1 MKYLSVCSGVEA
13 ATVAWH
19 PLGWNPIGYAE
30 IETFPSAVLNHH
42 YPNVPNLGDITKY
55 KEWKING
62 TVELLVGGT
71 PCQAFSVAGL
81 RKGLED
87 PRGNL
92 TLVYTGI
99 LDRFKPKWFVWENVP
114 GVLSSSGGRD
124 FGSFLGAVAELGYG
138 FSYRVLD
145 AQYFGVPQRRRRVFV
160 VGCLGDWVSASKVL
174 FEPDCLSRDTEESR
188 KTRERTSPTSQ
199 GRFDGNGI
207 QRTVGT
213 LCADTHPGAYSGQDA
228 YSGRLIPC
236 VYETHPAD
244 SRVREMGDVCQTV
257 TSRWGTGGGNVPIAL
272 QDISGR
278 DKAQNGRGWNDD
290 GVSYTLD
297 AAATQ
302 GVAYSIREDAI
313 AGNFSATPL
322 QVTPALQ
329 ALRPSVQS
337 HHAQTF
343 IAQKMAVRRL
353 TPVECERLQGFPD
366 VQNSVTINVWSTE
379 NQKNFANVEEKSHR
393 SLKLV
398 GSAESTDQVETVS
411 SAEQILHS
419 SFQLTS
425 KPVVLNVQLNLEQ
438 KSLQIH
444 NQEGLLLY
452 ANNAKEQ
459 KWCHQ
464 LIQQED
470 FVQLIVA
477 INSIVVKIIH
487 DGKVE
492 LQQNTKHSIHQLNG
506 NKFVNLCG
514 QDIKELAL
522 NAEKFT
528 IKLKECLK
536 SITSEVGQS
545 SQNLDLTLQ
554 TLCCFA
560 TTAINSFI
568 PEQISQKNLYSIKIN
583 TTTGYT
589 NIPWRGKPESPDSL
603 RYKAMGNSMAVPC
616 MKWIGERIEMVEK
629 GML

>member
-19 PLGWNPIGYAE
+19 PLGWDPIGYAE
-30 IETFPSAVLNHH
+30 IETFPSAVLSHH
-42 YPNVPNLGDITKY
+42 YPTVPNLGDITKY
-55 KEWKING
+55 KEWNTNG

-174 FEPDCLSRDTEESR
+174 FEPDCLSRNIEESR
-188 KTRERTSPTSQ
+188 KTRERTSSPASSSVRGNIETFNRQSHSQ
-199 GRFDGNGI
+199 FGVDPLAS
-207 QRTVGT
+207 TVKARDHKQFT
-213 LCADTHPGAYSGQDA
+213 DLV
-228 YSGRLIPC
+228 

-278 DKAQNGRGWNDD
+278 DKAQNGRGWNDE
-290 GVSYTLD
+290 GLMYTLD

-322 QVTPALQ
+322 TVTPALQ

-343 IAQKMAVRRL
+343 IAQAVDVYNQAIDGDVTATITRAVGGSNTSGPKIMQSMAVRRL

-366 VQNSVTINVWSTE
+366 N
-379 NQKNFANVEEKSHR
+379 
-393 SLKLV
+393 
-398 GSAESTDQVETVS
+398 
-411 SAEQILHS
+411 
-419 SFQLTS
+419 
-425 KPVVLNVQLNLEQ
+425 
-438 KSLQIH
+438 
-444 NQEGLLLY
+444 
-452 ANNAKEQ
+452 
-459 KWCHQ
+459 
-464 LIQQED
+464 
-470 FVQLIVA
+470 
-477 INSIVVKIIH
+477 
-487 DGKVE
+487 
-492 LQQNTKHSIHQLNG
+492 
-506 NKFVNLCG
+506 
-514 QDIKELAL
+514 
-522 NAEKFT
+522 
-528 IKLKECLK
+528 
-536 SITSEVGQS
+536 
-545 SQNLDLTLQ
+545 
-554 TLCCFA
+554 
-560 TTAINSFI
+560 
-568 PEQISQKNLYSIKIN
+568 
-583 TTTGYT
+583 YT

>member
-19 PLGWNPIGYAE
+19 PLGWDPIGYAE
-30 IETFPSAVLNHH
+30 IETFPSAVLSHH

-55 KEWKING
+55 KEWNTNG

-174 FEPDCLSRDTEESR
+174 FESDCLSRDIEESR
-188 KTRERTSPTSQ
+188 KSREKTAPTSKE
-199 GRFDGNGI
+199 RFDGNGI

-278 DKAQNGRGWNDD
+278 DKAQNGRGWNDE
-290 GVSYTLD
+290 GLMYTLD

-322 QVTPALQ
+322 AVTPALQ

-366 VQNSVTINVWSTE
+366 N
-379 NQKNFANVEEKSHR
+379 
-393 SLKLV
+393 
-398 GSAESTDQVETVS
+398 
-411 SAEQILHS
+411 
-419 SFQLTS
+419 
-425 KPVVLNVQLNLEQ
+425 
-438 KSLQIH
+438 
-444 NQEGLLLY
+444 
-452 ANNAKEQ
+452 
-459 KWCHQ
+459 
-464 LIQQED
+464 
-470 FVQLIVA
+470 
-477 INSIVVKIIH
+477 
-487 DGKVE
+487 
-492 LQQNTKHSIHQLNG
+492 
-506 NKFVNLCG
+506 
-514 QDIKELAL
+514 
-522 NAEKFT
+522 
-528 IKLKECLK
+528 
-536 SITSEVGQS
+536 
-545 SQNLDLTLQ
+545 
-554 TLCCFA
+554 
-560 TTAINSFI
+560 
-568 PEQISQKNLYSIKIN
+568 
-583 TTTGYT
+583 YT
-589 NIPWRGKPESPDSL
+589 NIPWRGKPESSDSL

>member
-1 MKYLSVCSGVEA
+1 MDFKMNFLSVCSGVEA
-13 ATVAWH
+13 ASVAWH

-30 IETFPSAVLNHH
+30 IETFPSAVLSHH
-42 YPNVPNLGDITKY
+42 YPTVPNLGDITKY
-55 KEWKING
+55 KEWNING

-124 FGSFLGAVAELGYG
+124 FGSFLGAVAKLGYG

-174 FEPDCLSRDTEESR
+174 FEPDCLSRDTEESK
-188 KTRERTSPTSQ
+188 KTRERTSSATSS
-199 GRFDGNGI
+199 GVRGNIETFNRQSHSQFGVDPLAS
-207 QRTVGT
+207 TVKARDHKQFT
-213 LCADTHPGAYSGQDA
+213 DLV
-228 YSGRLIPC
+228 

-313 AGNFSATPL
+313 AGNFSATQL

-366 VQNSVTINVWSTE
+366 N
-379 NQKNFANVEEKSHR
+379 
-393 SLKLV
+393 
-398 GSAESTDQVETVS
+398 
-411 SAEQILHS
+411 
-419 SFQLTS
+419 
-425 KPVVLNVQLNLEQ
+425 
-438 KSLQIH
+438 
-444 NQEGLLLY
+444 
-452 ANNAKEQ
+452 
-459 KWCHQ
+459 
-464 LIQQED
+464 
-470 FVQLIVA
+470 
-477 INSIVVKIIH
+477 
-487 DGKVE
+487 
-492 LQQNTKHSIHQLNG
+492 
-506 NKFVNLCG
+506 
-514 QDIKELAL
+514 
-522 NAEKFT
+522 
-528 IKLKECLK
+528 
-536 SITSEVGQS
+536 
-545 SQNLDLTLQ
+545 
-554 TLCCFA
+554 
-560 TTAINSFI
+560 
-568 PEQISQKNLYSIKIN
+568 
-583 TTTGYT
+583 YT

>member
-30 IETFPSAVLNHH
+30 IENFPSAVLNHH
-42 YPNVPNLGDITKY
+42 YPTVPNLGDITKY
-55 KEWKING
+55 KEWNING

-188 KTRERTSPTSQ
+188 KTRERTSSATSS
-199 GRFDGNGI
+199 GVRGNIETFNRQSHSQFGVDPLAS
-207 QRTVGT
+207 TVKARDHKQFT
-213 LCADTHPGAYSGQDA
+213 DLV
-228 YSGRLIPC
+228 

-366 VQNSVTINVWSTE
+366 N
-379 NQKNFANVEEKSHR
+379 
-393 SLKLV
+393 
-398 GSAESTDQVETVS
+398 
-411 SAEQILHS
+411 
-419 SFQLTS
+419 
-425 KPVVLNVQLNLEQ
+425 
-438 KSLQIH
+438 
-444 NQEGLLLY
+444 
-452 ANNAKEQ
+452 
-459 KWCHQ
+459 
-464 LIQQED
+464 
-470 FVQLIVA
+470 
-477 INSIVVKIIH
+477 
-487 DGKVE
+487 
-492 LQQNTKHSIHQLNG
+492 
-506 NKFVNLCG
+506 
-514 QDIKELAL
+514 
-522 NAEKFT
+522 
-528 IKLKECLK
+528 
-536 SITSEVGQS
+536 
-545 SQNLDLTLQ
+545 
-554 TLCCFA
+554 
-560 TTAINSFI
+560 
-568 PEQISQKNLYSIKIN
+568 
-583 TTTGYT
+583 YT

>member
-30 IETFPSAVLNHH
+30 IETFPSAVLSHH
-42 YPNVPNLGDITKY
+42 YPTVPNLGDITKY
-55 KEWKING
+55 KEWNING

-188 KTRERTSPTSQ
+188 KSREKTSSTSQ
-199 GRFDGNGI
+199 GRFDDNGI

-343 IAQKMAVRRL
+343 IAQQMAVRRL

-366 VQNSVTINVWSTE
+366 N
-379 NQKNFANVEEKSHR
+379 
-393 SLKLV
+393 
-398 GSAESTDQVETVS
+398 
-411 SAEQILHS
+411 
-419 SFQLTS
+419 
-425 KPVVLNVQLNLEQ
+425 
-438 KSLQIH
+438 
-444 NQEGLLLY
+444 
-452 ANNAKEQ
+452 
-459 KWCHQ
+459 
-464 LIQQED
+464 
-470 FVQLIVA
+470 
-477 INSIVVKIIH
+477 
-487 DGKVE
+487 
-492 LQQNTKHSIHQLNG
+492 
-506 NKFVNLCG
+506 
-514 QDIKELAL
+514 
-522 NAEKFT
+522 
-528 IKLKECLK
+528 
-536 SITSEVGQS
+536 
-545 SQNLDLTLQ
+545 
-554 TLCCFA
+554 
-560 TTAINSFI
+560 
-568 PEQISQKNLYSIKIN
+568 
-583 TTTGYT
+583 YT
-589 NIPWRGKPESPDSL
+589 NIAWRGKPESPDSL

>member
-19 PLGWNPIGYAE
+19 PLGWDPIGYAE

-42 YPNVPNLGDITKY
+42 YPTVPNLGDITKY
-55 KEWKING
+55 KEWNING

-138 FSYRVLD
+138 FAYRVLD
-145 AQYFGVPQRRRRVFV
+145 AQYFGIPQRRRRVFV

-188 KTRERTSPTSQ
+188 KSREKTSNSSQ

-278 DKAQNGRGWNDD
+278 DKAQNGRGWNDE
-290 GVSYTLD
+290 GLMYTLD

-322 QVTPALQ
+322 EVTPALQ

-343 IAQKMAVRRL
+343 IAQQMAVRRL

-366 VQNSVTINVWSTE
+366 N
-379 NQKNFANVEEKSHR
+379 
-393 SLKLV
+393 
-398 GSAESTDQVETVS
+398 
-411 SAEQILHS
+411 
-419 SFQLTS
+419 
-425 KPVVLNVQLNLEQ
+425 
-438 KSLQIH
+438 
-444 NQEGLLLY
+444 
-452 ANNAKEQ
+452 
-459 KWCHQ
+459 
-464 LIQQED
+464 
-470 FVQLIVA
+470 
-477 INSIVVKIIH
+477 
-487 DGKVE
+487 
-492 LQQNTKHSIHQLNG
+492 
-506 NKFVNLCG
+506 
-514 QDIKELAL
+514 
-522 NAEKFT
+522 
-528 IKLKECLK
+528 
-536 SITSEVGQS
+536 
-545 SQNLDLTLQ
+545 
-554 TLCCFA
+554 
-560 TTAINSFI
+560 
-568 PEQISQKNLYSIKIN
+568 
-583 TTTGYT
+583 YT
-589 NIPWRGKPESPDSL
+589 NIAWRGKPESPDSL

-616 MKWIGERIEMVEK
+616 MKWIGERVEMVEK

>member
-30 IETFPSAVLNHH
+30 IETFPSAVLSHH
-42 YPNVPNLGDITKY
+42 YPTVPNLGDITKY
-55 KEWKING
+55 KEWNING

-138 FSYRVLD
+138 FAYRVLD

-188 KTRERTSPTSQ
+188 KTRERTSPDIEKSVGSNIETFNRQSHSQ
-199 GRFDGNGI
+199 FGVDPLAS
-207 QRTVGT
+207 TVKARDHKQFT
-213 LCADTHPGAYSGQDA
+213 DLV
-228 YSGRLIPC
+228 

-278 DKAQNGRGWNDD
+278 DKAQNGRGWNDE

-343 IAQKMAVRRL
+343 IAQQMAVRRL
-353 TPVECERLQGFPD
+353 TPIECERLQGFPD
-366 VQNSVTINVWSTE
+366 N
-379 NQKNFANVEEKSHR
+379 
-393 SLKLV
+393 
-398 GSAESTDQVETVS
+398 
-411 SAEQILHS
+411 
-419 SFQLTS
+419 
-425 KPVVLNVQLNLEQ
+425 
-438 KSLQIH
+438 
-444 NQEGLLLY
+444 
-452 ANNAKEQ
+452 
-459 KWCHQ
+459 
-464 LIQQED
+464 
-470 FVQLIVA
+470 
-477 INSIVVKIIH
+477 
-487 DGKVE
+487 
-492 LQQNTKHSIHQLNG
+492 
-506 NKFVNLCG
+506 
-514 QDIKELAL
+514 
-522 NAEKFT
+522 
-528 IKLKECLK
+528 
-536 SITSEVGQS
+536 
-545 SQNLDLTLQ
+545 
-554 TLCCFA
+554 
-560 TTAINSFI
+560 
-568 PEQISQKNLYSIKIN
+568 
-583 TTTGYT
+583 YT
-589 NIPWRGKPESPDSL
+589 NIAWRGKPESPDSL

>member
-19 PLGWNPIGYAE
+19 PLGWDPIGYAE
-30 IETFPSAVLNHH
+30 IETFPSAVLSHH
-42 YPNVPNLGDITKY
+42 YPTVPNFGDITKY
-55 KEWKING
+55 KEWNING

-138 FSYRVLD
+138 FAYRVLD
-145 AQYFGVPQRRRRVFV
+145 AQYFGIPQRRRRVFV

-174 FEPDCLSRDTEESR
+174 FEPDCLSRNTEESR
-188 KTRERTSPTSQ
+188 KTRERTSPDIEKSVGSNIETFNRQSHSQ
-199 GRFDGNGI
+199 FGI
-207 QRTVGT
+207 DPLASTVKARDHKQFT
-213 LCADTHPGAYSGQDA
+213 DLV
-228 YSGRLIPC
+228 

-278 DKAQNGRGWNDD
+278 DKAQNGRGWNDE
-290 GVSYTLD
+290 GLMYTLD

-322 QVTPALQ
+322 EVTPALQ
-329 ALRPSVQS
+329 ALRSSVQS

-343 IAQKMAVRRL
+343 IAQQMAVRRL

-366 VQNSVTINVWSTE
+366 N
-379 NQKNFANVEEKSHR
+379 
-393 SLKLV
+393 
-398 GSAESTDQVETVS
+398 
-411 SAEQILHS
+411 
-419 SFQLTS
+419 
-425 KPVVLNVQLNLEQ
+425 
-438 KSLQIH
+438 
-444 NQEGLLLY
+444 
-452 ANNAKEQ
+452 
-459 KWCHQ
+459 
-464 LIQQED
+464 
-470 FVQLIVA
+470 
-477 INSIVVKIIH
+477 
-487 DGKVE
+487 
-492 LQQNTKHSIHQLNG
+492 
-506 NKFVNLCG
+506 
-514 QDIKELAL
+514 
-522 NAEKFT
+522 
-528 IKLKECLK
+528 
-536 SITSEVGQS
+536 
-545 SQNLDLTLQ
+545 
-554 TLCCFA
+554 
-560 TTAINSFI
+560 
-568 PEQISQKNLYSIKIN
+568 YS
-583 TTTGYT
+583 

-616 MKWIGERIEMVEK
+616 MKWIGERVEMVEK

>member
-30 IETFPSAVLNHH
+30 IETFPSAVLSHH
-42 YPNVPNLGDITKY
+42 YPTVPNLGDITKY
-55 KEWKING
+55 KEWNING

-188 KTRERTSPTSQ
+188 KSREKTSSTSQ

-244 SRVREMGDVCQTV
+244 SRVKEMGDVCQTV

-272 QDISGR
+272 QDVSGR

-343 IAQKMAVRRL
+343 IAQQMAVRRL

-366 VQNSVTINVWSTE
+366 N
-379 NQKNFANVEEKSHR
+379 
-393 SLKLV
+393 
-398 GSAESTDQVETVS
+398 
-411 SAEQILHS
+411 
-419 SFQLTS
+419 
-425 KPVVLNVQLNLEQ
+425 
-438 KSLQIH
+438 
-444 NQEGLLLY
+444 
-452 ANNAKEQ
+452 
-459 KWCHQ
+459 
-464 LIQQED
+464 
-470 FVQLIVA
+470 
-477 INSIVVKIIH
+477 
-487 DGKVE
+487 
-492 LQQNTKHSIHQLNG
+492 
-506 NKFVNLCG
+506 
-514 QDIKELAL
+514 
-522 NAEKFT
+522 
-528 IKLKECLK
+528 
-536 SITSEVGQS
+536 
-545 SQNLDLTLQ
+545 
-554 TLCCFA
+554 
-560 TTAINSFI
+560 
-568 PEQISQKNLYSIKIN
+568 
-583 TTTGYT
+583 YT
-589 NIPWRGKPESPDSL
+589 NIAWRGKPESPDSL

>member
-19 PLGWNPIGYAE
+19 PLGWDPIGYAE
-30 IETFPSAVLNHH
+30 IETFPSAVLSHH
-42 YPNVPNLGDITKY
+42 YPTVPNLGDITKY
-55 KEWKING
+55 KEWNING

-188 KTRERTSPTSQ
+188 KSREKTAPTSQ
-199 GRFDGNGI
+199 KRFDDNGI

-272 QDISGR
+272 QDVSGR
-278 DKAQNGRGWNDD
+278 DKAQNGRGWNDE

-302 GVAYSIREDAI
+302 GVAYSIREDAK

-322 QVTPALQ
+322 TVTPALQ

-343 IAQKMAVRRL
+343 IAQAVDVYNQAIDGDVTATITRAVGGSNTSGPKIMQSMAVRRL

-366 VQNSVTINVWSTE
+366 N
-379 NQKNFANVEEKSHR
+379 
-393 SLKLV
+393 
-398 GSAESTDQVETVS
+398 
-411 SAEQILHS
+411 
-419 SFQLTS
+419 
-425 KPVVLNVQLNLEQ
+425 
-438 KSLQIH
+438 
-444 NQEGLLLY
+444 
-452 ANNAKEQ
+452 
-459 KWCHQ
+459 
-464 LIQQED
+464 
-470 FVQLIVA
+470 
-477 INSIVVKIIH
+477 
-487 DGKVE
+487 
-492 LQQNTKHSIHQLNG
+492 
-506 NKFVNLCG
+506 
-514 QDIKELAL
+514 
-522 NAEKFT
+522 
-528 IKLKECLK
+528 
-536 SITSEVGQS
+536 
-545 SQNLDLTLQ
+545 
-554 TLCCFA
+554 
-560 TTAINSFI
+560 
-568 PEQISQKNLYSIKIN
+568 
-583 TTTGYT
+583 YT

>member
-42 YPNVPNLGDITKY
+42 YPTVPNLGDITKY
-55 KEWKING
+55 KEWNING

-188 KTRERTSPTSQ
+188 KTRERTSSATSS
-199 GRFDGNGI
+199 GVRGNIETFNRQSHSQFGVDPLAS
-207 QRTVGT
+207 TVKARDHKQFT
-213 LCADTHPGAYSGQDA
+213 DLV
-228 YSGRLIPC
+228 

-343 IAQKMAVRRL
+343 IAQQMAVRRL

-366 VQNSVTINVWSTE
+366 N
-379 NQKNFANVEEKSHR
+379 
-393 SLKLV
+393 
-398 GSAESTDQVETVS
+398 
-411 SAEQILHS
+411 
-419 SFQLTS
+419 
-425 KPVVLNVQLNLEQ
+425 
-438 KSLQIH
+438 
-444 NQEGLLLY
+444 
-452 ANNAKEQ
+452 
-459 KWCHQ
+459 
-464 LIQQED
+464 
-470 FVQLIVA
+470 
-477 INSIVVKIIH
+477 
-487 DGKVE
+487 
-492 LQQNTKHSIHQLNG
+492 
-506 NKFVNLCG
+506 
-514 QDIKELAL
+514 
-522 NAEKFT
+522 
-528 IKLKECLK
+528 
-536 SITSEVGQS
+536 
-545 SQNLDLTLQ
+545 
-554 TLCCFA
+554 
-560 TTAINSFI
+560 
-568 PEQISQKNLYSIKIN
+568 
-583 TTTGYT
+583 YT

>member
-30 IETFPSAVLNHH
+30 IETFPSAVLSHH
-42 YPNVPNLGDITKY
+42 YPTVPNLGDITKY
-55 KEWKING
+55 KEWNING

-188 KTRERTSPTSQ
+188 KTRERTSSATSSGVRSNIETFNRQ
-199 GRFDGNGI
+199 SHSQFGVDPLAS
-207 QRTVGT
+207 TVKARDHKQFT
-213 LCADTHPGAYSGQDA
+213 DLV
-228 YSGRLIPC
+228 

-278 DKAQNGRGWNDD
+278 DKAQNGRGWNDE

-343 IAQKMAVRRL
+343 IAQQMAVRRL

-366 VQNSVTINVWSTE
+366 N
-379 NQKNFANVEEKSHR
+379 
-393 SLKLV
+393 
-398 GSAESTDQVETVS
+398 
-411 SAEQILHS
+411 
-419 SFQLTS
+419 
-425 KPVVLNVQLNLEQ
+425 
-438 KSLQIH
+438 
-444 NQEGLLLY
+444 
-452 ANNAKEQ
+452 
-459 KWCHQ
+459 
-464 LIQQED
+464 
-470 FVQLIVA
+470 
-477 INSIVVKIIH
+477 
-487 DGKVE
+487 
-492 LQQNTKHSIHQLNG
+492 
-506 NKFVNLCG
+506 
-514 QDIKELAL
+514 
-522 NAEKFT
+522 
-528 IKLKECLK
+528 
-536 SITSEVGQS
+536 
-545 SQNLDLTLQ
+545 
-554 TLCCFA
+554 
-560 TTAINSFI
+560 
-568 PEQISQKNLYSIKIN
+568 
-583 TTTGYT
+583 YT
-589 NIPWRGKPESPDSL
+589 NIAWRGKPESPDSL

>member
-19 PLGWNPIGYAE
+19 PLGWDPIGYAE
-30 IETFPSAVLNHH
+30 IETFPSAVLSHH

-55 KEWKING
+55 KEWNTNG

-188 KTRERTSPTSQ
+188 KTRERTSSPASSSVRGNIETFNRQSHSQ
-199 GRFDGNGI
+199 FGVDPLAS
-207 QRTVGT
+207 TVKARDHKQFT
-213 LCADTHPGAYSGQDA
+213 DLV
-228 YSGRLIPC
+228 

-272 QDISGR
+272 QDVSGR
-278 DKAQNGRGWNDD
+278 DKAQNGRGWNDE

-322 QVTPALQ
+322 AVTPALQ

-343 IAQKMAVRRL
+343 IAQAVDVYNQNIDGDVTATITRAVGGSNTSGPKIMQSMAVRRL

-366 VQNSVTINVWSTE
+366 N
-379 NQKNFANVEEKSHR
+379 
-393 SLKLV
+393 
-398 GSAESTDQVETVS
+398 
-411 SAEQILHS
+411 
-419 SFQLTS
+419 
-425 KPVVLNVQLNLEQ
+425 
-438 KSLQIH
+438 
-444 NQEGLLLY
+444 
-452 ANNAKEQ
+452 
-459 KWCHQ
+459 
-464 LIQQED
+464 
-470 FVQLIVA
+470 
-477 INSIVVKIIH
+477 
-487 DGKVE
+487 
-492 LQQNTKHSIHQLNG
+492 
-506 NKFVNLCG
+506 
-514 QDIKELAL
+514 
-522 NAEKFT
+522 
-528 IKLKECLK
+528 
-536 SITSEVGQS
+536 
-545 SQNLDLTLQ
+545 
-554 TLCCFA
+554 
-560 TTAINSFI
+560 
-568 PEQISQKNLYSIKIN
+568 
-583 TTTGYT
+583 YT

-616 MKWIGERIEMVEK
+616 MKWIGKRIEMVEK